1 MNTSKPLHLR
11 TSRDDHRIAALA
23 ALAIAI
29 HLIEAALPS
38 PIPGV
43 KPGLANVITLVVLF
57 MYGWRDAAWVSLLRV
72 FAGSLL
78 VGSFLTPTF
87 VLSLA
92 GACSS
97 LAILGLA
104 WHMNPLLQ
112 RLGLKQGLG
121 PVGLSVLGA
130 CAHMTGQIIT
140 ARLLIIPHDGLF
152 HLLPLLITAAVLFG
166 IVSGIITQL
175 ILIQLRPNQ

>member
-1 MNTSKPLHLR
+1 MNAPAPLRLR
-11 TSRDDHRIAALA
+11 TNRDDHRIAALA
-23 ALAIAI
+23 ALAITI
-29 HLIEAALPS
+29 HIIEAALPS

-57 MYGWRDAAWVSLLRV
+57 LYGWRDAAWVSLLRV

-78 VGSFLTPTF
+78 LGSFLTPTF
-87 VLSLA
+87 ALSLA

-97 LAILGLA
+97 LAMLGLV
-104 WHMNPLLQ
+104 WRLNPLLQ
-112 RLGLKQGLG
+112 GIGFKLG
-121 PVGLSVLGA
+121 PVGFSVLGA

-152 HLLPLLITAAVLFG
+152 HLLPLFITAAVLFG
-166 IVSGIITQL
+166 IVSGIISQL
-175 ILIQLRPNQ
+175 ILSRLRQEQ